1 MLSDAETIQM
11 ETINKVEFV
20 NIIQEKTSL
29 PLVIIA
35 LN

>member
-1 MLSDAETIQM
+1 MLSDAETLQM